1 MKRMDFNGFAGNWPF
16 FRLRNN
22 TVEKLAALHSR
33 CGIEGGFV
41 SSLEAFFYQDPYEAE
56 LQLASQLKDSGYM
69 HAMTVNPTLPGWKD
83 DLKRAV
89 KDLDIKAVRIVPG
102 FQGYTLQD
110 LQLEELCACLVEYGL
125 PLIVTLRMK
134 DERTMYMIQP
144 RSIPME
150 ELTVFLKAHKAL
162 PTLVTHIRASEAEML
177 SPLFLERDNL
187 FVDISGFKDGLFALD
202 RIVLETAVS
211 GHLVYGSGAPLMEM
225 QATTMQIDT
234 AMIPE
239 TEKAAIFAGEKL
251 LAFCREF

>member
-1 MKRMDFNGFAGNWPF
+1 MKRMDFNGCAGNWPF
-16 FRLRNN
+16 FRVRNN

-41 SSLEAFFYQDPYEAE
+41 SALEAIFYQDPYEAE

-89 KDLDIKAVRIVPG
+89 KDLDIKAVRIIPG

-110 LQLEELCACLVEYGL
+110 SRLEELCGCLLAYGL
-125 PLIVTLRMK
+125 PLIITLRMK
-134 DERTMYMIQP
+134 DERTMYMLQP

-150 ELTVFLKAHKAL
+150 ELTEFLKTNKAL
-162 PTLVTHIRASEAEML
+162 PTLVTHIRATESEML

-239 TEKAAIFAGEKL
+239 AEKTAIFAGEKL
-251 LAFCREF
+251 LAFCP